1 MQFHESYAMA
11 TRRTPGRDRDKML
24 RDALL
29 VSLNRKA
36 GKDLK
41 TKRLQMV
48 ADALVDAA
56 IKGEVTALRE
66 VFDRV
71 DGKFSRGQVSNEKK
85 APEELV
91 IRWLTEEEEPP
102 QS

>member
-1 MQFHESYAMA
+1 MT
-11 TRRTPGRDRDKML
+11 TRRTPGRDRDRML

-29 VSLNRKA
+29 ISLNRKA

-41 TKRLQMV
+41 TRRLQMV

-56 IKGEVTALRE
+56 IKGELSALRE

-71 DGKFSRGQVSNEKK
+71 DGRFSREQTSNRKN
-85 APEELV
+85 APGALR
-91 IRWLTEEEEPP
+91 IRWLTKADLPSKP
-102 QS
+102 

>member
-1 MQFHESYAMA
+1 MA
-11 TRRTPGRDRDKML
+11 ARRTPGRDRDKML

-29 VSLNRKA
+29 ISLNRRA

-41 TKRLQMV
+41 TRRMQMV

-56 IKGEVTALRE
+56 IKGELSALRE

-71 DGKFSRGQVSNEKK
+71 DGKFSHGQGGNGKK
-85 APEELV
+85 APGELR
-91 IRWLTEEEEPP
+91 IRWLTKADLPP
-102 QS
+102 KP

>member
-1 MQFHESYAMA
+1 MTA
-11 TRRTPGRDRDKML
+11 RRTPGRDRDKML

-29 VSLNRKA
+29 ISLNRKA

-41 TKRLQMV
+41 TKRMQMV

-71 DGKFSRGQVSNEKK
+71 DGRFSRGQTNDEKK
-85 APEELV
+85 TPEELV
-91 IRWLTEEEEPP
+91 IRWLTEEDEPP

>member
-1 MQFHESYAMA
+1 MA
-11 TRRTPGRDRDKML
+11 ARRTPGRDRDKML

-29 VSLNRKA
+29 ISLNRK

-41 TKRLQMV
+41 IKRSQMV

-56 IKGEVTALRE
+56 IKGEVSALRE

-71 DGKFSRGQVSNEKK
+71 DGRFSRGQANDEKK
-85 APEELV
+85 TPEELV
-91 IRWLTEEEEPP
+91 IRWLTEEDEPP

>member
-1 MQFHESYAMA
+1 MA
-11 TRRTPGRDRDKML
+11 ERKPSDKQL
-24 RDALL
+24 RDALMA
-29 VSLNRKA
+29 SLNRPAEK
-36 GKDLK
+36 GTK

-56 IKGEVTALRE
+56 IKGELTALRE

-71 DGKFSRGQVSNEKK
+71 DGKFPKGTANPAKK

-91 IRWLTEEEEPP
+91 IRWLTDADEPP
-102 QS
+102 QT

>member
-1 MQFHESYAMA
+1 MA
-11 TRRTPGRDRDKML
+11 ARRTPAHSRDKPL
-24 RDALL
+24 REALL
-29 VSLNRKA
+29 ISLNRKA
-36 GKDLK
+36 EKDPK
-41 TKRLQMV
+41 TRRLQMV

-56 IKGEVTALRE
+56 IKGELTALRE

-71 DGKFSRGQVSNEKK
+71 DGRFSRAQASDEKK

-91 IRWLTEEEEPP
+91 IRWLTDEDEPP

>member
-1 MQFHESYAMA
+1 MA
-11 TRRTPGRDRDKML
+11 ARRTPGRPRDKLL

-29 VSLNRKA
+29 ISLNRKA

-41 TKRLQMV
+41 TRRLQMV

-56 IKGEVTALRE
+56 IKGELTALRE

-71 DGKFSRGQVSNEKK
+71 DGRFSRAQASDEKK

-91 IRWLTEEEEPP
+91 IRWLTDEDEAP